1 MHPLHRHPGTRSRLL
16 WPLVFGRA
24 ARCPHCGCLI
34 EVAGRWRYP
43 VQAGVVL
50 AELLA
55 LGFAGTLWLSPARM
69 LLLVVGPFWVA
80 QLLLARHAPRVAV
93 TPAMLAS
100 RRYASGGLVV
110 IFLLLVLA
118 TVLHS

>member
-1 MHPLHRHPGTRSRLL
+1 MHPLHQHPGMRSRLL

-24 ARCPHCGCLI
+24 AHCPQCGCLI

-43 VQAGVVL
+43 VQTVAML
-50 AELLA
+50 AQLLA
-55 LGFAGTLWLSPARM
+55 LGFAARLRLSPALL

-80 QLLLARHAPRVAV
+80 QVLLARHAPRVAV

-100 RRYASGGLVV
+100 RRYAAWGLVAV
-110 IFLLLVLA
+110 FLLVLA
-118 TVLHS
+118 LALYL